1 MAMLA
6 AKFVLAA
13 SMTLPLAAQTVS
25 TELASH
31 AQAAHAA
38 EQRGDFSTAVRE
50 YEYLARQLPR
60 SAEMQSNLGVALYF
74 DHRWEP
80 AIAAFRKAITLNKDL
95 LAPHLFTGLAWYQLG
110 KPDAAAPELETAVR
124 LQPSDV
130 IAHTWLGYAYV
141 SQSRYEMAA
150 AEFEAACKLDPNNID
165 AWYSLGQS
173 YLEIGK
179 DKTRQLLTLSPDGG
193 RAWQLAGE
201 QFELQGD
208 RKRALEEFQQA
219 SARRPDIAEL
229 RAKVKEMGG
238 EVATTPSATS
248 AESSREDELYAQA
261 HDAEQKSR
269 AAFERVL
276 SLAPDSYRAHQ
287 IMASTFVMQQQYDK
301 AIAEY
306 RVVLS
311 SKPDL
316 PGVHE
321 AIGNSLL
328 RSGKSSEALQ
338 EFEAELQLQPHSA
351 SASTSVGQALVIM
364 GKDDEAEKV
373 LTDALKMDR
382 PPPEIYRILGK
393 LELHRKD
400 YQSAAENLT
409 RYVSVRKNDATA
421 YFMLSRAY
429 RGLGE
434 KEQMNQALSQFEKV
448 SQDVKARNQ
457 AQSELERLDSRRPI
471 DDDIA
476 KSNPSLE

>member
-13 SMTLPLAAQTVS
+13 SMALPLAAQTV
-25 TELASH
+25 TPEMASH

-74 DHRWEP
+74 DHRWEA
-80 AIAAFRKAITLNKDL
+80 AIAAFRKAIALNKDL
-95 LAPHLFTGLAWYQLG
+95 LAPHLFTGVSWYQLG
-110 KPDAAAPELETAVR
+110 KPDAAVPDLETAVR

-141 SQSRYEMAA
+141 AQSRYEMSA

-165 AWYSLGQS
+165 AWYSLGES

-208 RKRALEEFQQA
+208 RKKALEDFQQA

-248 AESSREDELYAQA
+248 ADSSREDELYAQA
-261 HDAEQKSR
+261 HAAEQKSR

-276 SLAPDSYRAHQ
+276 SIAPDSYRAHQ
-287 IMASTFVMQQQYDK
+287 IMASTFVMQEQYDK

-328 RSGKSSEALQ
+328 RSGKTSEALQ

-351 SASTSVGQALVIM
+351 SANTNVGQVLVMM
-364 GKDDEAEKV
+364 GKDEAAEKV
-373 LTDALKMDR
+373 LTNALKMDR

-393 LELHRKD
+393 LDLHRKD
-400 YQSAAENLT
+400 YQSAVGNLT
-409 RYVSVRKNDATA
+409 RYLSAKKNDATA
-421 YFMLSRAY
+421 YFLLSRAY

-434 KEQMNQALSQFEKV
+434 KEQMNQALSQFDKL

-457 AQSELERLDSRRPI
+457 AQGELERLGNQNRI
-471 DDDIA
+471 EDIVA
-476 KSNPSLE
+476 KAPASND